1 MNPMDDWQLLRDYA
15 QRNSEEAFRELVD
28 RYAGLVYHA
37 ALRQAG
43 NPQTAQDV
51 AGVFQG

>member
-1 MNPMDDWQLLRDYA
+1 MNHMDDWQLLRDYA
-15 QRNSEEAFRELVD
+15 TRNSEEAFRALVD

-43 NPQTAQDV
+43 L
-51 AGVFQG
+51 GLR